1 MLEISLVI
9 KVKKKDLEG
18 WVQQAKSWS
27 NGKNRLSSPN
37 QCPFCS
43 VSFAQPCLR
52 DISRYHILQQ
62 PVKEEGCPQWA
73 FPGDDSCSKGCDVLL
88 EEDNIWF
95 PSSFSMLI
103 RVWVSRNQH
112 LRSPHFINQDFV
124 NQREAY
130 WLLLQLKSG
139 KPSPHCS
146 RPHHFS
152 HEWRGD
158 PFMLLTVHAVIF
170 PETIRINLS
179 ILLTLFMSPQEA

>member
-1 MLEISLVI
+1 MEKADFPLPANVPS
-9 KVKKKDLEG
+9 
-18 WVQQAKSWS
+18 A
-27 NGKNRLSSPN
+27 LSHLLN
-37 QCPFCS
+37 
-43 VSFAQPCLR
+43 
-52 DISRYHILQQ
+52 
-62 PVKEEGCPQWA
+62 PVLGIFPGITSYSSHWRKRAVPWWA
-73 FPGDDSCSKGCDVLL
+73 FSGDDSCSKGCDVLL
-88 EEDNIWF
+88 EQDNIWF

-103 RVWVSRNQH
+103 RVWVSRSQH
-112 LRSPHFINQDFV
+112 LWSPHFINQDFV

-146 RPHHFS
+146 LPHHFS